1 METSRITLRQEDK
14 TTTTVFATLSEVSEP
29 IGSVLLL
36 HDMAE
41 HHGRFDDFVKILN
54 AKGYDT
60 YTYDHRGHGAGIRYE
75 ELGFIAEE
83 DGHELLITDALHVLK
98 YIKKNN

>member
-14 TTTTVFATLSEVSEP
+14 TTTTVFATLSEVSAP

-98 YIKKNN
+98 YIKN